1 MKSNHRFPLRRQI
14 VWGMRFFTILTSLA
28 VGAALFTLSNQY
40 VRANSLQAA
49 DFNLRLVATSIET
62 SLDSADALLN
72 WASIDSTVRRYI
84 SQENINGT
92 QTIAAYEA
100 VQEKYYSSTLYSHI
114 LRFFITNEN
123 DRHLQFGTL
132 NSSAALNR
140 TSIKQFLPKGYGMQ
154 FTTDPLLPG
163 SPDCI
168 ALSQPV
174 RCGKGTLHR
183 GSTYL
188 ALNTAI
194 ITDPAAGYNLTDGS
208 ALYWEMGSRLWQIE
222 NGSLTEIENPLRE
235 VDYTLRTGSN
245 NGVTEQ
251 TAWQGKVQLDGQ
263 KYYVVKVTLNG
274 RSAALVQLLPANTF
288 LLHYGVYLWLI
299 TLGIAIIWG
308 LSFLMQHWLEWVI
321 TRPVEALQ
329 KRIETVGSGN
339 FAPDRTVEWNNE
351 LGDIGR
357 GINQLAENVD
367 SLMTRRVEDERRK
380 QELEYRMLQNEVN
393 PHFIYNT
400 LNSIRWMA
408 TIQHAPGIAEM
419 VTAFARLTK
428 SISKGTQKLVPLQEE
443 LALLNDYF
451 TIQQYRYG
459 GDLEIEV
466 SRIESETLCQDC
478 MIPRFTLQPLVENA
492 IFHGLEPKGGH
503 GSVLLDISTD
513 PDTGDVL
520 LRITDDGV
528 GMPPEQVAHLLDEP
542 AEGAEKAEKFRHV
555 GLWNVNRRIRYSFGE
570 GYGLT
575 IESEEDVGT
584 EVTIRLPYQQKGDSH
599 AADITGGCGRALLP
613 ELWRLQPPCRAVRCA
628 GIPLWA
634 GCGQRCFASPCG
646 GRLPCRCRPRPFAEP
661 GRQHPHQPVVPAD
674 HRLCRRRNDGVLR
687 SAPAPF
693 NGVVSQR
700 GRLCRAAGQL
710 GAGCKV
716 RLQRRQ
722 PQPQRYRQHYC
733 IQGRQTVP
741 DRYRSGELH
750 QKDLQPPAV

>member
-1 MKSNHRFPLRRQI
+1 MRNSFLLLCVQRRVHQLLQHHRVRLAAGKPHCHAHQRVFQRQLALAVARDHLRVRVDGFADVLCQHRFIADLHQSHAGDVFLR
-14 VWGMRFFTILTSLA
+14 V
-28 VGAALFTLSNQY
+28 
-40 VRANSLQAA
+40 
-49 DFNLRLVATSIET
+49 
-62 SLDSADALLN
+62 
-72 WASIDSTVRRYI
+72 
-84 SQENINGT
+84 
-92 QTIAAYEA
+92 
-100 VQEKYYSSTLYSHI
+100 
-114 LRFFITNEN
+114 
-123 DRHLQFGTL
+123 FG
-132 NSSAALNR
+132 R
-140 TSIKQFLPKGYGMQ
+140 VPERVY
-154 FTTDPLLPG
+154 
-163 SPDCI
+163 
-168 ALSQPV
+168 
-174 RCGKGTLHR
+174 
-183 GSTYL
+183 
-188 ALNTAI
+188 
-194 ITDPAAGYNLTDGS
+194 
-208 ALYWEMGSRLWQIE
+208 
-222 NGSLTEIENPLRE
+222 
-235 VDYTLRTGSN
+235 
-245 NGVTEQ
+245 
-251 TAWQGKVQLDGQ
+251 
-263 KYYVVKVTLNG
+263 
-274 RSAALVQLLPANTF
+274 TF
-288 LLHYGVYLWLI
+288 LLHYGVYLWLVA
-299 TLGIAIIWG
+299 LGTAIIWG

-466 SRIESETLCQDC
+466 SRIESETLCRDC

-584 EVTIRLPYQQKGDSH
+584 EVTIRLPYQQKGDTH
-599 AADITGGCGRALLP
+599 AADITGG
-613 ELWRLQPPCRAVRCA
+613 
-628 GIPLWA
+628 
-634 GCGQRCFASPCG
+634 
-646 GRLPCRCRPRPFAEP
+646 
-661 GRQHPHQPVVPAD
+661 
-674 HRLCRRRNDGVLR
+674 
-687 SAPAPF
+687 
-693 NGVVSQR
+693 
-700 GRLCRAAGQL
+700 
-710 GAGCKV
+710 
-716 RLQRRQ
+716 
-722 PQPQRYRQHYC
+722 
-733 IQGRQTVP
+733 
-741 DRYRSGELH
+741 
-750 QKDLQPPAV
+750 

>member
-1 MKSNHRFPLRRQI
+1 MKSSHRFPLRRQI
-14 VWGMRFFTILTSLA
+14 VWSTRVFTALTSLA
-28 VGAALFTLSNQY
+28 VCAALFFLSNQY
-40 VRANSLQAA
+40 VRTNTLQAA
-49 DFNLRLVATSIET
+49 EFNLRLVATGIET
-62 SLDSADALLN
+62 SLNDADALLN
-72 WASIDSTVRRYI
+72 WASINDTVRRYL
-84 SQENINGT
+84 SLEEVNGT
-92 QTIAAYEA
+92 QTIAAYKA
-100 VQEKYYSSTLYSHI
+100 AQEKYYSNPLYPKVI
-114 LRFFITNEN
+114 RFFMSNEN
-123 DRHLQFGTL
+123 DRHLQFGPL
-132 NSSAALNR
+132 NSSSALNR
-140 TSIKQFLPKGYGMQ
+140 SSVSLFLQQGYGMR
-154 FTTDPLLPG
+154 FTTDPLM
-163 SPDCI
+163 
-168 ALSQPV
+168 LSHPACLAIS
-174 RCGKGTLHR
+174 RPIRSGHGTMHR
-183 GSTYL
+183 GTVYL
-188 ALNTAI
+188 ALDPSV
-194 ITDPAAGYNLTDGS
+194 ITDSAAGYSLTDGS
-208 ALYWEMGSRLWQIE
+208 ALYWEMGNRLWQIE
-222 NGSLTEIENPLRE
+222 NGSLMETENRLRE
-235 VDYTLRTGSN
+235 MDYTLRTESN

-299 TLGIAIIWG
+299 ALGIAIILG
-308 LSFLMQHWLEWVI
+308 LSFLMQHWLEQVI

-329 KRIETVGSGN
+329 KRIEAVGSGS

-357 GINQLAENVD
+357 GINQLAEDVD
-367 SLMTRRVEDERRK
+367 SLMARRVEDERRK

-466 SRIESETLCQDC
+466 SRIEDERLCRDC
-478 MIPRFTLQPLVENA
+478 LIPRFTLQPLVENA

-599 AADITGGCGRALLP
+599 AADLTGG
-613 ELWRLQPPCRAVRCA
+613 
-628 GIPLWA
+628 
-634 GCGQRCFASPCG
+634 
-646 GRLPCRCRPRPFAEP
+646 
-661 GRQHPHQPVVPAD
+661 
-674 HRLCRRRNDGVLR
+674 
-687 SAPAPF
+687 
-693 NGVVSQR
+693 
-700 GRLCRAAGQL
+700 
-710 GAGCKV
+710 
-716 RLQRRQ
+716 
-722 PQPQRYRQHYC
+722 
-733 IQGRQTVP
+733 
-741 DRYRSGELH
+741 
-750 QKDLQPPAV
+750 

>member
-1 MKSNHRFPLRRQI
+1 MKSSHRFPLRRQI
-14 VWGMRFFTILTSLA
+14 VWSTRVFTALTSLA
-28 VGAALFTLSNQY
+28 VCAALFFLSNQY
-40 VRANSLQAA
+40 VRTNTLQAA
-49 DFNLRLVATSIET
+49 EFNLRLVATGIET
-62 SLDSADALLN
+62 SLNDADALLN
-72 WASIDSTVRRYI
+72 WASINDTVRRYL
-84 SQENINGT
+84 SQEEVNGT
-92 QTIAAYEA
+92 QTIAAYKA
-100 VQEKYYSSTLYSHI
+100 AQEKYYSNPLYPKVI
-114 LRFFITNEN
+114 RFFMSNEN
-123 DRHLQFGTL
+123 DRHLQFGPL
-132 NSSAALNR
+132 NSSSALNR
-140 TSIKQFLPKGYGMQ
+140 SSVSLFLQQGYGMR
-154 FTTDPLLPG
+154 FTTDPLMTSHPACLAISRPIRSG
-163 SPDCI
+163 H
-168 ALSQPV
+168 
-174 RCGKGTLHR
+174 GTMHR
-183 GSTYL
+183 GTVYL
-188 ALNTAI
+188 ALDPSV
-194 ITDPAAGYNLTDGS
+194 ITDSAAGYSLTDGS
-208 ALYWEMGSRLWQIE
+208 ALYWEMGNRLWQIE
-222 NGSLTEIENPLRE
+222 NGSLMETENRLRE
-235 VDYTLRTGSN
+235 MDYTLRTESK

-299 TLGIAIIWG
+299 TLGIAIILG
-308 LSFLMQHWLEWVI
+308 LSFLMQHWLEQVI

-329 KRIETVGSGN
+329 KRIEAVGSGS

-357 GINQLAENVD
+357 GINQLAEDVD
-367 SLMTRRVEDERRK
+367 NLMARRVEDERRK

-466 SRIESETLCQDC
+466 SRIEDERLCRDC
-478 MIPRFTLQPLVENA
+478 LIPRFTLQPLVENA

-528 GMPPEQVAHLLDEP
+528 GMPPELVAHLLDEP
-542 AEGAEKAEKFRHV
+542 AEGAEMAEKFRHV

-599 AADITGGCGRALLP
+599 AADITGG
-613 ELWRLQPPCRAVRCA
+613 
-628 GIPLWA
+628 
-634 GCGQRCFASPCG
+634 
-646 GRLPCRCRPRPFAEP
+646 
-661 GRQHPHQPVVPAD
+661 
-674 HRLCRRRNDGVLR
+674 
-687 SAPAPF
+687 
-693 NGVVSQR
+693 
-700 GRLCRAAGQL
+700 
-710 GAGCKV
+710 
-716 RLQRRQ
+716 
-722 PQPQRYRQHYC
+722 
-733 IQGRQTVP
+733 
-741 DRYRSGELH
+741 
-750 QKDLQPPAV
+750 

>member
-1 MKSNHRFPLRRQI
+1 MKSSHRFPLRRQI
-14 VWGMRFFTILTSLA
+14 VWGMRFFTTLTSLA
-28 VGAALFTLSNQY
+28 VGAALFVLSNQY

-49 DFNLRLVATSIET
+49 EFNLRLVATGIET
-62 SLDSADALLN
+62 SLNDADALLN
-72 WASIDSTVRRYI
+72 WASINDTVRRYL
-84 SQENINGT
+84 SQEEVNGA
-92 QTIAAYEA
+92 QTIAAYKA
-100 VQEKYYSSTLYSHI
+100 AQEKYYSNPLYPKVI
-114 LRFFITNEN
+114 RFFMSNEN
-123 DRHLQFGTL
+123 DRHLQFGPL
-132 NSSAALNR
+132 NSSSALNR
-140 TSIKQFLPKGYGMQ
+140 SSISLFLQQGYGMR
-154 FTTDPLLPG
+154 FTTDPLMSSHLACLAISRPIRSG
-163 SPDCI
+163 
-168 ALSQPV
+168 
-174 RCGKGTLHR
+174 RGTMHR
-183 GSTYL
+183 GTAYL
-188 ALNTAI
+188 ALDPSV
-194 ITDPAAGYNLTDGS
+194 ITDPAAGYSLTDGS

-222 NGSLTEIENPLRE
+222 NGSLTETENLLQE
-235 VDYTLRTGSN
+235 VDYTLRTESN
-245 NGVTEQ
+245 NGIAEQ
-251 TAWQGKVQLDGQ
+251 TAWQGKVQLDG
-263 KYYVVKVTLNG
+263 KNYYAVKVTLDG

-288 LLHYGVYLWLI
+288 LQHYGVYLWLI
-299 TLGIAIIWG
+299 ALGIAIIWG
-308 LSFLMQHWLEWVI
+308 LSFLMQHWLERVI

-329 KRIETVGSGN
+329 KRIGAVGSGS

-478 MIPRFTLQPLVENA
+478 LIPRFTLQPLVENA

-528 GMPPEQVAHLLDEP
+528 GMPPEVVAHLLDEP

-599 AADITGGCGRALLP
+599 AADTACGR
-613 ELWRLQPPCRAVRCA
+613 
-628 GIPLWA
+628 
-634 GCGQRCFASPCG
+634 
-646 GRLPCRCRPRPFAEP
+646 
-661 GRQHPHQPVVPAD
+661 
-674 HRLCRRRNDGVLR
+674 
-687 SAPAPF
+687 
-693 NGVVSQR
+693 
-700 GRLCRAAGQL
+700 
-710 GAGCKV
+710 
-716 RLQRRQ
+716 
-722 PQPQRYRQHYC
+722 
-733 IQGRQTVP
+733 
-741 DRYRSGELH
+741 
-750 QKDLQPPAV
+750 

>member
-1 MKSNHRFPLRRQI
+1 MKSSHRFPLRRQI
-14 VWGMRFFTILTSLA
+14 VWGMRFFTTLTSLA
-28 VGAALFTLSNQY
+28 VGAALFILSNQY

-49 DFNLRLVATSIET
+49 EFNLRLVATGIET
-62 SLDSADALLN
+62 SLNDADALLN
-72 WASIDSTVRRYI
+72 WASINDSVRRYL
-84 SQENINGT
+84 SLEEVNGT
-92 QTIAAYEA
+92 QTIAAYKA
-100 VQEKYYSSTLYSHI
+100 AQEKYYSNPLYPKVI
-114 LRFFITNEN
+114 RFFMSNEN
-123 DRHLQFGTL
+123 DRHLQFGPL
-132 NSSAALNR
+132 NSSSALNR
-140 TSIKQFLPKGYGMQ
+140 SSVSLFLQQGYGMR
-154 FTTDPLLPG
+154 FTTDPLMISHPACLAISRPIRSG
-163 SPDCI
+163 H
-168 ALSQPV
+168 
-174 RCGKGTLHR
+174 GTMHR
-183 GSTYL
+183 GTAYL
-188 ALNTAI
+188 ALDPSV
-194 ITDPAAGYNLTDGS
+194 ITDPAAGYSLTDGS

-222 NGSLTEIENPLRE
+222 NGSLTETENPLRE
-235 VDYTLRTGSN
+235 VDYTLRTESKS
-245 NGVTEQ
+245 GVTEQ

-263 KYYVVKVTLNG
+263 NYYVVKVSLNG

-288 LLHYGVYLWLI
+288 LQHYGVYLWLI
-299 TLGIAIIWG
+299 ALGIAIIWG
-308 LSFLMQHWLEWVI
+308 LSFLMQHWLERVI

-339 FAPDRTVEWNNE
+339 FAPDRAVEWNNE

-357 GINQLAENVD
+357 GINRLAENVN

-466 SRIESETLCQDC
+466 SRIESETLCRDC

-513 PDTGDVL
+513 PENGDVL

-528 GMPPEQVAHLLDEP
+528 GMPPEVVAHLLDEP

-584 EVTIRLPYQQKGDSH
+584 EVTIRLPAQQKGDSH
-599 AADITGGCGRALLP
+599 AADTTCG
-613 ELWRLQPPCRAVRCA
+613 
-628 GIPLWA
+628 
-634 GCGQRCFASPCG
+634 
-646 GRLPCRCRPRPFAEP
+646 
-661 GRQHPHQPVVPAD
+661 
-674 HRLCRRRNDGVLR
+674 
-687 SAPAPF
+687 
-693 NGVVSQR
+693 
-700 GRLCRAAGQL
+700 
-710 GAGCKV
+710 
-716 RLQRRQ
+716 
-722 PQPQRYRQHYC
+722 
-733 IQGRQTVP
+733 
-741 DRYRSGELH
+741 
-750 QKDLQPPAV
+750 

>member
-1 MKSNHRFPLRRQI
+1 MKSSHRFPLRRQI
-14 VWGMRFFTILTSLA
+14 VWSTRVFTALTSLA
-28 VGAALFTLSNQY
+28 VCAALFFLSNQY
-40 VRANSLQAA
+40 VRTNTLQAA
-49 DFNLRLVATSIET
+49 EFNLRLVATGIET
-62 SLDSADALLN
+62 SLNDADALLN
-72 WASIDSTVRRYI
+72 WASINDTVRRYL
-84 SQENINGT
+84 SLEEVNGT
-92 QTIAAYEA
+92 QTIAAYKA
-100 VQEKYYSSTLYSHI
+100 AQEKYYSNPLYPKVI
-114 LRFFITNEN
+114 RFFMSNEN
-123 DRHLQFGTL
+123 DRHLQFGPL
-132 NSSAALNR
+132 NSSSALNR
-140 TSIKQFLPKGYGMQ
+140 SSVSLFLQQGYGMR
-154 FTTDPLLPG
+154 FTTDPLM
-163 SPDCI
+163 
-168 ALSQPV
+168 LSHPACLAIS
-174 RCGKGTLHR
+174 RPIRSGHGTMHR
-183 GSTYL
+183 GTVYL
-188 ALNTAI
+188 ALDPSV
-194 ITDPAAGYNLTDGS
+194 ITDSAAGYSLTDGS
-208 ALYWEMGSRLWQIE
+208 ALYWEMGNRLWQIE
-222 NGSLTEIENPLRE
+222 NGSLMETENRLRE
-235 VDYTLRTGSN
+235 MDYTLRTESK

-274 RSAALVQLLPANTF
+274 RGAALVQLLPANTF

-299 TLGIAIIWG
+299 ALGIAIILG
-308 LSFLMQHWLEWVI
+308 LSFLMQHWLEQVI

-329 KRIETVGSGN
+329 KRIEAVGSGS

-357 GINQLAENVD
+357 GINQLAEDVD
-367 SLMTRRVEDERRK
+367 SLMARRVEDERRK

-466 SRIESETLCQDC
+466 SRIEDERLCRDC
-478 MIPRFTLQPLVENA
+478 LIPRFTLQPLVENA

-528 GMPPEQVAHLLDEP
+528 GMPPELVAHLLDEP
-542 AEGAEKAEKFRHV
+542 AEGAEMAEKFRHV

-599 AADITGGCGRALLP
+599 AADLTGG
-613 ELWRLQPPCRAVRCA
+613 
-628 GIPLWA
+628 
-634 GCGQRCFASPCG
+634 
-646 GRLPCRCRPRPFAEP
+646 
-661 GRQHPHQPVVPAD
+661 
-674 HRLCRRRNDGVLR
+674 
-687 SAPAPF
+687 
-693 NGVVSQR
+693 
-700 GRLCRAAGQL
+700 
-710 GAGCKV
+710 
-716 RLQRRQ
+716 
-722 PQPQRYRQHYC
+722 
-733 IQGRQTVP
+733 
-741 DRYRSGELH
+741 
-750 QKDLQPPAV
+750 

>member
-1 MKSNHRFPLRRQI
+1 M
-14 VWGMRFFTILTSLA
+14 
-28 VGAALFTLSNQY
+28 
-40 VRANSLQAA
+40 
-49 DFNLRLVATSIET
+49 
-62 SLDSADALLN
+62 
-72 WASIDSTVRRYI
+72 
-84 SQENINGT
+84 
-92 QTIAAYEA
+92 
-100 VQEKYYSSTLYSHI
+100 
-114 LRFFITNEN
+114 
-123 DRHLQFGTL
+123 
-132 NSSAALNR
+132 
-140 TSIKQFLPKGYGMQ
+140 
-154 FTTDPLLPG
+154 
-163 SPDCI
+163 
-168 ALSQPV
+168 
-174 RCGKGTLHR
+174 HR

-188 ALNTAI
+188 ALDTAI
-194 ITDPAAGYNLTDGS
+194 ITDPAAGYSLTDGS

-222 NGSLTEIENPLRE
+222 NGSLTETENRLRE

-263 KYYVVKVTLNG
+263 KYYIVKVTLNG

-299 TLGIAIIWG
+299 ALGIAIIWG

-466 SRIESETLCQDC
+466 SRIESETLCRDC

-513 PDTGDVL
+513 SDTGDVL

-528 GMPPEQVAHLLDEP
+528 GMPPELVAHLLDEP

-599 AADITGGCGRALLP
+599 AADITGG
-613 ELWRLQPPCRAVRCA
+613 
-628 GIPLWA
+628 
-634 GCGQRCFASPCG
+634 
-646 GRLPCRCRPRPFAEP
+646 
-661 GRQHPHQPVVPAD
+661 
-674 HRLCRRRNDGVLR
+674 
-687 SAPAPF
+687 
-693 NGVVSQR
+693 
-700 GRLCRAAGQL
+700 
-710 GAGCKV
+710 
-716 RLQRRQ
+716 
-722 PQPQRYRQHYC
+722 
-733 IQGRQTVP
+733 
-741 DRYRSGELH
+741 
-750 QKDLQPPAV
+750 

>member
-1 MKSNHRFPLRRQI
+1 MKSSHRFPLRRQI
-14 VWGMRFFTILTSLA
+14 VWSTRVFTALTSLA
-28 VGAALFTLSNQY
+28 VCAALFFLSNQY
-40 VRANSLQAA
+40 VRTNTLQAA
-49 DFNLRLVATSIET
+49 EFNLRLVATGIET
-62 SLDSADALLN
+62 SLNDADTLLN
-72 WASIDSTVRRYI
+72 WASINDTVRRYL
-84 SQENINGT
+84 SLEEVNGT
-92 QTIAAYEA
+92 QTIAAYKA
-100 VQEKYYSSTLYSHI
+100 AQEKYYSNPLYPKVI
-114 LRFFITNEN
+114 RFFMSNEN
-123 DRHLQFGTL
+123 DRHLQFGPL
-132 NSSAALNR
+132 NSSSALNR
-140 TSIKQFLPKGYGMQ
+140 SSVSLFLQQGYGMR
-154 FTTDPLLPG
+154 FTTDPLM
-163 SPDCI
+163 
-168 ALSQPV
+168 LSHPACLAIS
-174 RCGKGTLHR
+174 RPIRSGHGTMHR
-183 GSTYL
+183 GTVYL
-188 ALNTAI
+188 ALDPSV
-194 ITDPAAGYNLTDGS
+194 ITDSAAGYSLTDGS
-208 ALYWEMGSRLWQIE
+208 ALYWEMGNRLWQIE
-222 NGSLTEIENPLRE
+222 NGSLMETENRLRE
-235 VDYTLRTGSN
+235 MDYTLRTESK

-274 RSAALVQLLPANTF
+274 RGAALVQLLPANTF

-299 TLGIAIIWG
+299 ALGIAIILG
-308 LSFLMQHWLEWVI
+308 LSFLMQHWLEQVI

-329 KRIETVGSGN
+329 KRIEAVGSGS

-357 GINQLAENVD
+357 GINQLAEDVD
-367 SLMTRRVEDERRK
+367 SLMARRVEDERRK

-466 SRIESETLCQDC
+466 SRIEDERLCRDC
-478 MIPRFTLQPLVENA
+478 LIPRFTLQPLVENA

-528 GMPPEQVAHLLDEP
+528 GMPPELVAHLLDEP
-542 AEGAEKAEKFRHV
+542 AEGAEMAEKFRHV

-599 AADITGGCGRALLP
+599 AADLTGR
-613 ELWRLQPPCRAVRCA
+613 
-628 GIPLWA
+628 
-634 GCGQRCFASPCG
+634 
-646 GRLPCRCRPRPFAEP
+646 
-661 GRQHPHQPVVPAD
+661 
-674 HRLCRRRNDGVLR
+674 
-687 SAPAPF
+687 
-693 NGVVSQR
+693 
-700 GRLCRAAGQL
+700 
-710 GAGCKV
+710 
-716 RLQRRQ
+716 
-722 PQPQRYRQHYC
+722 
-733 IQGRQTVP
+733 
-741 DRYRSGELH
+741 
-750 QKDLQPPAV
+750 

>member
-1 MKSNHRFPLRRQI
+1 M
-14 VWGMRFFTILTSLA
+14 
-28 VGAALFTLSNQY
+28 
-40 VRANSLQAA
+40 
-49 DFNLRLVATSIET
+49 
-62 SLDSADALLN
+62 
-72 WASIDSTVRRYI
+72 RRYI

-140 TSIKQFLPKGYGMQ
+140 TSINQFLPKGYGMQ

-163 SPDCI
+163 SPGCI

-174 RCGKGTLHR
+174 HCGKGTLHR

-188 ALNTAI
+188 ALDTAI
-194 ITDPAAGYNLTDGS
+194 ITDPAADYNLTDGS

-288 LLHYGVYLWLI
+288 LLHYGVYLWLVA
-299 TLGIAIIWG
+299 LGIAIIWG

-380 QELEYRMLQNEVN
+380 QELEYRMLQNEMN

-466 SRIESETLCQDC
+466 SRIESETLCRDC

-528 GMPPEQVAHLLDEP
+528 GMPPELVAHLLDEP

-584 EVTIRLPYQQKGDSH
+584 EVTIRLPYQQKGDTH
-599 AADITGGCGRALLP
+599 AADITGG
-613 ELWRLQPPCRAVRCA
+613 
-628 GIPLWA
+628 
-634 GCGQRCFASPCG
+634 
-646 GRLPCRCRPRPFAEP
+646 
-661 GRQHPHQPVVPAD
+661 
-674 HRLCRRRNDGVLR
+674 
-687 SAPAPF
+687 
-693 NGVVSQR
+693 
-700 GRLCRAAGQL
+700 
-710 GAGCKV
+710 
-716 RLQRRQ
+716 
-722 PQPQRYRQHYC
+722 
-733 IQGRQTVP
+733 
-741 DRYRSGELH
+741 
-750 QKDLQPPAV
+750 

>member
-1 MKSNHRFPLRRQI
+1 MTRPRHHFSLRQQI
-14 VWGMRFFTILTSLA
+14 VWSMRLFTTLTSLA
-28 VGAALFTLSNQY
+28 VGAALFILSNQY

-49 DFNLRLVATSIET
+49 EFNLRLVATSIET

-72 WASIDSTVRRYI
+72 WASINSTVRRYI
-84 SQENINGT
+84 SQENVSGT
-92 QTIAAYEA
+92 LTIAAYEA
-100 VQEKYYSSTLYSHI
+100 VQEKYYSSTLYRHI

-132 NSSAALNR
+132 NASAALNR
-140 TSIKQFLPKGYGMQ
+140 TSVKQFLTKGYGMQ

-174 RCGKGTLHR
+174 RCGRGTLHR

-188 ALNTAI
+188 ALDTAT
-194 ITDPAAGYNLTDGS
+194 ITDPAAGYSLTDGS
-208 ALYWEMGSRLWQIE
+208 ALYWEMDNRLWQIQ
-222 NGSLTEIENPLRE
+222 NGSLTETENRLRE
-235 VDYTLRTGSN
+235 AAYTQRTESKS
-245 NGVTEQ
+245 GVTEQ

-263 KYYVVKVTLNG
+263 NYYVVKVTLNG

-288 LLHYGVYLWLI
+288 LQHYGVYLWLI
-299 TLGIAIIWG
+299 ALGIALIWG

-321 TRPVEALQ
+321 
-329 KRIETVGSGN
+329 
-339 FAPDRTVEWNNE
+339 
-351 LGDIGR
+351 
-357 GINQLAENVD
+357 
-367 SLMTRRVEDERRK
+367 TRRVEDERRK

-408 TIQHAPGIAEM
+408 AIQHAPGIAEM

-466 SRIESETLCQDC
+466 SRIESETLCRDC
-478 MIPRFTLQPLVENA
+478 LIPRFTLQPLVENA

-528 GMPPEQVAHLLDEP
+528 GMPPELVAHLLDEP
-542 AEGAEKAEKFRHV
+542 AEGAEMAEKFRHV
-555 GLWNVNRRIRYSFGE
+555 GLWNVNRRIQYSFGE

-584 EVTIRLPYQQKGDSH
+584 EVTIRLPYQQKGDTH
-599 AADITGGCGRALLP
+599 AADTACG
-613 ELWRLQPPCRAVRCA
+613 
-628 GIPLWA
+628 
-634 GCGQRCFASPCG
+634 
-646 GRLPCRCRPRPFAEP
+646 
-661 GRQHPHQPVVPAD
+661 
-674 HRLCRRRNDGVLR
+674 
-687 SAPAPF
+687 
-693 NGVVSQR
+693 
-700 GRLCRAAGQL
+700 
-710 GAGCKV
+710 
-716 RLQRRQ
+716 
-722 PQPQRYRQHYC
+722 
-733 IQGRQTVP
+733 
-741 DRYRSGELH
+741 
-750 QKDLQPPAV
+750 

>member
-1 MKSNHRFPLRRQI
+1 MKSSHRFPLRRQI
-14 VWGMRFFTILTSLA
+14 VWSTRVFTALTSLA
-28 VGAALFTLSNQY
+28 VCAALFFLSNQY
-40 VRANSLQAA
+40 VRTNTLQAA
-49 DFNLRLVATSIET
+49 EFNLRLVATGIET
-62 SLDSADALLN
+62 SLNDADALLN
-72 WASIDSTVRRYI
+72 WASINDTVRRYL
-84 SQENINGT
+84 SLEEVNGT
-92 QTIAAYEA
+92 QTIAAYKA
-100 VQEKYYSSTLYSHI
+100 AQEKYYSNPLYPKVI
-114 LRFFITNEN
+114 RFFMSNEN
-123 DRHLQFGTL
+123 DRHLQFGPL
-132 NSSAALNR
+132 NSSSALNR
-140 TSIKQFLPKGYGMQ
+140 SSVSLFLQQGYGMR
-154 FTTDPLLPG
+154 FTTDPLM
-163 SPDCI
+163 
-168 ALSQPV
+168 LSHPACLAIS
-174 RCGKGTLHR
+174 RPIRSGHGTMHR
-183 GSTYL
+183 GTVYL
-188 ALNTAI
+188 ALDPSV
-194 ITDPAAGYNLTDGS
+194 ITDSAAGYSLTDGS
-208 ALYWEMGSRLWQIE
+208 ALYWEMGNRLWQIE
-222 NGSLTEIENPLRE
+222 NGSLMETENRLRE
-235 VDYTLRTGSN
+235 MDYTLRTESK

-299 TLGIAIIWG
+299 ALGIAIILG
-308 LSFLMQHWLEWVI
+308 LSFLMQHWLEQVI

-329 KRIETVGSGN
+329 KRIEAVGSGS

-357 GINQLAENVD
+357 GINQLAEDVD
-367 SLMTRRVEDERRK
+367 SLMARRVEDERRK

-466 SRIESETLCQDC
+466 SRIEDERLCRDC
-478 MIPRFTLQPLVENA
+478 LIPRFTLQPLVENA

-528 GMPPEQVAHLLDEP
+528 GMPPELVAHLLDEP
-542 AEGAEKAEKFRHV
+542 AEGAEMAEKFRHV

-599 AADITGGCGRALLP
+599 AADITGG
-613 ELWRLQPPCRAVRCA
+613 
-628 GIPLWA
+628 
-634 GCGQRCFASPCG
+634 
-646 GRLPCRCRPRPFAEP
+646 
-661 GRQHPHQPVVPAD
+661 
-674 HRLCRRRNDGVLR
+674 
-687 SAPAPF
+687 
-693 NGVVSQR
+693 
-700 GRLCRAAGQL
+700 
-710 GAGCKV
+710 
-716 RLQRRQ
+716 
-722 PQPQRYRQHYC
+722 
-733 IQGRQTVP
+733 
-741 DRYRSGELH
+741 
-750 QKDLQPPAV
+750 